1 MAVGKTTDGAA
12 AMQTFQT
19 LTIDKRVLITP
30 ARTIAVASIAT
41 LSVGPQAADRPRLM
55 YGGLAFAFV
64 AVAIS
69 FYLSPLLPL
78 FGGIDPLMV
87 AAGVAAVTFAI
98 LAIKRDDPTPY
109 LFVSSTD
116 GVVTRFASEHSELL
130 DQVRDLLTA
139 KINTGNETAAYGV
152 NFVDGRIENLTAGG
166 GAIGQPAPSMTPAA
180 GLPQRSGLAAGSGP
194 GLGAAYGNATTMAP
208 DGARRGGMP
217 EPSTGTNRSPTGPF
231 ATPLGSN
238 GAPSAQASNAY
249 VDFRALLPAVVE
261 MHRFY
266 ARQANTEHL
275 EQRLSE
281 LELLMRSGAQTDS
294 HKVRVRELT
303 QDLGQILQAYQ
314 PAVQIF
320 QQIGGLAA

>member
-41 LSVGPQAADRPRLM
+41 LSVGPQSTHRPRLV
-55 YGGLAFAFV
+55 YGGLAFAGV
-64 AVAIS
+64 AVALK
-69 FYLSPLLPL
+69 FYFSPVLPVL
-78 FGGIDPLMV
+78 GGIDPMMLLAIAV
-87 AAGVAAVTFAI
+87 ALIFAV

-116 GVVTRFASEHSELL
+116 GVVTRFESEHRELL

-139 KINTGNETAAYGV
+139 KINTGNETAAYSV
-152 NFVDGRIENLTAGG
+152 NFAEGRIENLTAGG
-166 GAIGQPAPSMTPAA
+166 GAMGQPAPSMTPFS
-180 GLPQRSGLAAGSGP
+180 GMPQRSGPVSAQGTA
-194 GLGAAYGNATTMAP
+194 AAYGNAATMAP
-208 DGARRGGMP
+208 DGARRGGVAD
-217 EPSTGTNRSPTGPF
+217 PSNATTRSPSGPF
-231 ATPLGSN
+231 AASSGQN

-294 HKVRVRELT
+294 HKLRVRELT